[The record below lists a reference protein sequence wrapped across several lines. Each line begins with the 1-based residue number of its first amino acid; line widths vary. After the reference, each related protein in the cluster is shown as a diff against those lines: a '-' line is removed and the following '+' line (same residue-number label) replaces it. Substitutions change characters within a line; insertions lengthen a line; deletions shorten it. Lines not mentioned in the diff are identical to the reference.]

1 MFGGHWGAGGLS
13 DKRRSREHLQTAIEI
28 LKPEFKDKAV
38 AKLLE
43 ELGLN
48 LVDKGDEDGG
58 HSRT

>member
-1 MFGGHWGAGGLS
+1 M
-13 DKRRSREHLQTAIEI
+13 RSREHLQTAIEI
-28 LKPEFKDKAV
+28 LKPELKDKAV

-48 LVDKGDEDGG
+48 LVDEGDEDGG